1 MVWVYDRNKDEYRF
15 QPTTTTAGDKAFYT
29 FTLKDGTKIDGI
41 EKMFT
46 QIEGNAAKV
55 IKEICCEK
63 KNLNMQE
70 KSDLAM
76 FITALYIRTPE
87 FIENTK
93 KSISMMTKYMM
104 SFIHTNKEYHDKVW
118 AEMERTG
125 KIPKGSKNKEKVRQ
139 DFIKKNYDIVV
150 PKEYSLQIMVKSLL
164 DLYKYIVQ
172 MEWKVLIAPKRKAY
186 LTSDKPAY
194 TINAN
199 PTPDFYGSNLGLFAL
214 NCETFCILTPQIAI
228 YLSQKHGPEVAEIY
242 EAKEEFIDFLNQANT
257 ITCYRFLVSHAQP
270 LIKKWVDKTQL
281 KNRGLYHQVSVN

>member
-46 QIEGNAAKV
+46 QIEGNAAK
-55 IKEICCEK
+55 
-63 KNLNMQE
+63 
-70 KSDLAM
+70 
-76 FITALYIRTPE
+76 
-87 FIENTK
+87 
-93 KSISMMTKYMM
+93 
-104 SFIHTNKEYHDKVW
+104 
-118 AEMERTG
+118 EMERTG

-242 EAKEEFIDFLNQANT
+242 EAKEEFIDFLNQATT

-281 KNRGLYHQVSVN
+281 KNCT